1 MRVCFMYQR
10 IARSG
15 LNRVSKRDSGWRWTF
30 WYSLYSTS
38 WCDGNNNKN
47 LLCKIEIQ
55 WLSYSKV
62 LELLNIR
69 MSLLVCFLHK
79 RSIPKFPIFLTMASK
94 GWLARDMLPNIFLE
108 ETNSFQLSFLRES
121 GILTMHERITAFW
134 KKLVLWTE
142 YFEYRSLEMF
152 PYFFFF
158 FYLQTVNLSP
168 KNSNLYTFKTGNSF

>member
-94 GWLARDMLPNIFLE
+94 GWLARDMLPN
-108 ETNSFQLSFLRES
+108 RY
-121 GILTMHERITAFW
+121 FW
-134 KKLVLWTE
+134 KKFLSTVLSERKWHFNNAWENNCILKETCAVDRV
-142 YFEYRSLEMF
+142 FWI
-152 PYFFFF
+152 
-158 FYLQTVNLSP
+158 
-168 KNSNLYTFKTGNSF
+168 